1 MTNTSQRKSLIVALV
16 VAVAALAMVTSAVAQ
31 EDVERAF
38 ARATELHQSGDIEG
52 AIRGYESIL
61 AKHPERVDVRSNL
74 GAAFSRLGR
83 YEDAIAQYQQA
94 LKIQGAMERFASILL
109 LRITRGD

>member
-1 MTNTSQRKSLIVALV
+1 MLRRTWLDAALV
-16 VAVAALAMVTSAVAQ
+16 VACAMFALPVAVIAHSGA
-31 EDVERAF
+31 DGIDDAF
-38 ARATELHQSGDIEG
+38 ARATQLHQSGDIEG

-74 GAAFSRLGR
+74 GAAYSRLGR

-94 LKIQGAMERFASILL
+94 LKTERGNE
-109 LRITRGD
+109 T